1 MAEAHAISGR
11 PWPSHRPLCTTGRA
25 RGAEPGVRSLTSP
38 FGSMHPVALQEL
50 ETEGSSAKPL
60 PEAAHGHVGSSKAGG
75 AAVVQGERH
84 AWAICASDG

>member
-1 MAEAHAISGR
+1 
-11 PWPSHRPLCTTGRA
+11 
-25 RGAEPGVRSLTSP
+25 
-38 FGSMHPVALQEL
+38 MHPVALQEL